1 MNKKDVRPGDIALVP
16 SGAGKFAVG
25 KVLYLSQCYKNVMLF
40 GIYSKA
46 VTERTMPPKLGD
58 AIGLLVYTS
67 QTAIRQHRWI
77 PVGHEPLRENQQGLA
92 KRIVGGEVWDEDK
105 ELRPATREDM
115 QTLPRMQ
122 VLGAGLVEK
131 KAQQLIAKEGS

>member
-1 MNKKDVRPGDIALVP
+1 MSKKVRPGDIALVP
-16 SGAGKFAVG
+16 LAAGKFAVG
-25 KVLYLSQCYKNVMLF
+25 KVLYRSQYFKGVILF

-46 VTERTMPPKLGD
+46 VTERTMPPELGH

-67 QTAIRQHRWI
+67 QRAIQQDRWI

-92 KRIVGGEVWDEDK
+92 TRIVGGEVWDEDK
-105 ELRPATREDM
+105 HLRPATREEM
-115 QTLPRMQ
+115 QTLPQMH

-131 KAQQLIAKEGS
+131 KAQELIAKEGS